1 MNDQVGAAKES
12 RSPHPAA
19 RPCHAAIVLNTD
31 DKISAENT
39 THTERI
45 AMSMA
50 GHCTSVQVHTEDL
63 YPPIILGE
71 VQMIEI

>member
-19 RPCHAAIVLNTD
+19 RPCHAAMVLNTD
-31 DKISAENT
+31 DNISAENT
-39 THTERI
+39 IHTERT
-45 AMSMA
+45 AMSTA
-50 GHCTSVQVHTEDL
+50 VHCTSVQEHTEDL

>member
-39 THTERI
+39 IHTEPT

-50 GHCTSVQVHTEDL
+50 GRWISGRRHTEDL